1 MKHSETEL
9 SRFVINLTSDRTFVI
24 NLIPLKHSMTSDLS
38 DLAQKLHFGDKLDTF
53 EAFVTQ
59 VSMFEAFC
67 DSSQYFCDKPD
78 IL

>member
-24 NLIPLKHSMTSDLS
+24 NLIPLKHSMTRTTSDLS

-59 VSMFEAFC
+59 VSMFEAFW
-67 DSSQYFCDKPD
+67 SVT
-78 IL
+78 